1 MLNKLNKKNVERMKY
16 KKRTPGHKELLYLFN
31 DLLDIIWTD
40 KTLESESQEHENKN
54 IIWKGRK

>member
-31 DLLDIIWTD
+31 DLLDVILTD
-40 KTLESESQEHENKN
+40 KTLESESQKDKNKN
-54 IIWKGRK
+54 KK